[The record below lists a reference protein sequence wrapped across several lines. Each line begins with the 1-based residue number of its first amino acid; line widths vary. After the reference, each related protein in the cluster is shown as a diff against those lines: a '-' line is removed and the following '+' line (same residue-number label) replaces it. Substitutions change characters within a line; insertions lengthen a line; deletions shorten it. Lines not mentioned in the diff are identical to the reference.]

1 MRNILGSWA
10 MKATTMGP
18 CLNLGLILYLILSK
32 SNVIVSLPHD
42 MEKESINIKVWMK
55 EAGSQ

>member
-10 MKATTMGP
+10 MKATTMGS